1 MRQCFIK
8 KCIKCSSVK
17 TNTGACRFTPL
28 DANFR
33 YFFGDLG
40 TLNSFA
46 MGTGI
51 SYHTFVHRA
60 SARLI

>member
-1 MRQCFIK
+1 LINK
-8 KCIKCSSVK
+8 SIKCSSVK
-17 TNTGACRFTPL
+17 TNTGACRVIPL

-33 YFFGDLG
+33 YFFASLA

-46 MGTGI
+46 MGDAI

-60 SARLI
+60 SMVLI